1 MDHQQCLHLKSLV
14 LFCELYRIIV
24 YLDSLRFSFAFLA
37 ASAAALIS
45 SGDLISSSRPTHSN
59 DIVYLKESHL
69 HQFPIHR
76 LQDRTLVPPNILVD
90 SANILDSSEIHQ
102 SLMSSVLC
110 DATTRS
116 ITSVRTLA
124 RPISKSLSCPIVIPI
139 LYIRH
144 Y

>member
-37 ASAAALIS
+37 ASAA
-45 SGDLISSSRPTHSN
+45 DLISSSRPTHSN